1 MVDVIRAYTKSE
13 LLPSPYM
20 TSILLDYVFYKLDG
34 DSGKCVQ
41 IDMYSFS
48 TKTMVDSPPNLEHT
62 PS

>member
-48 TKTMVDSPPNLEHT
+48 TKTMVDSPP
-62 PS
+62 